1 MCDSRSYSNYME
13 TINVRI
19 ASLRDC
25 PHDHPILGRS
35 LSRACGARACDA
47 PLLLSC
53 RAAWLRSKL
62 ARRPV
67 SVQWLGD
74 PLPIAHV
81 LAAARDRR
89 QGLMPLVA
97 MTFQSTVVC
106 GGRSTSLSHSGLAA
120 RAWP

>member
-1 MCDSRSYSNYME
+1 MCDSRSYSLK
-13 TINVRI
+13 TIYTF
-19 ASLRDC
+19 AAWLRGC
-25 PHDHPILGRS
+25 PHDHDPLRNS
-35 LSRACGARACDA
+35 VARARGARACDA
-47 PLLLSC
+47 LLLLSC